1 MHHIGAIA
9 ACAPSINRFDLRTKA
24 VSMDYLNKVI
34 WACPIAA
41 CPGSQCAQSCCAC
54 LECCNWG
61 TLCLLCIGGCYDNL
75 KPLYD
80 NAHRYTQNAHE
91 DDIISL
97 LWTKRGDGNTTQ
109 APVFMS
115 SQAQFPQS
123 GNEKK
128 SSSAASFIAPVPGNL
143 GDEGRLRGF
152 PLKSRVVE
160 ERLQGFPPKSR
171 VVETKLGDEEPIES
185 GTT

>member
-9 ACAPSINRFDLRTKA
+9 ACAPSINRFDLTTKA

-34 WACPIAA
+34 WACPIAV

-61 TLCLLCIGGCYDNL
+61 TLCLLCIGGCYQNL
-75 KPLYD
+75 KPIYD

>member
-61 TLCLLCIGGCYDNL
+61 TLCLLCIGGCYQNL

-80 NAHRYTQNAHE
+80 NAPRYTQNARE
-91 DDIISL
+91 DDLTSL
-97 LWTKRGDGNTTQ
+97 LMKRRGEGNTTQ
-109 APVFMS
+109 DPVFMS
-115 SQAQFPQS
+115 SRAQNSQS
-123 GNEKK
+123 GYEKG
-128 SSSAASFIAPVPGNL
+128 SNAASFIAPVPGNL
-143 GDEGRLRGF
+143 GDEGRLR
-152 PLKSRVVE
+152 S
-160 ERLQGFPPKSR
+160 FPPKSR
-171 VVETKLGDEEPIES
+171 VVEIKTPVETKTRDEEPVAF
-185 GTT
+185 GAT

>member
-1 MHHIGAIA
+1 
-9 ACAPSINRFDLRTKA
+9 
-24 VSMDYLNKVI
+24 MDYLNKVI
-34 WACPIAA
+34 WACPIAV

-61 TLCLLCIGGCYDNL
+61 TLCLLCIGGCYQNL
-75 KPLYD
+75 KPIYD

-171 VVETKLGDEEPIES
+171 VVETKLGDEDPIES

>member
-61 TLCLLCIGGCYDNL
+61 TLCLLCIGGCYQNL
-75 KPLYD
+75 KPIYD

-91 DDIISL
+91 DDITSL
-97 LWTKRGDGNTTQ
+97 LRTKRRNNNTTQ
-109 APVFMS
+109 DPVFVS
-115 SQAQFPQS
+115 SQTQDSQR
-123 GNEKK
+123 GYEKDPGT
-128 SSSAASFIAPVPGNL
+128 ASFIAPVPGNL

-171 VVETKLGDEEPIES
+171 VVETKLGDEDPIES

>member
-9 ACAPSINRFDLRTKA
+9 ACAPSINRFDLTTKA

-61 TLCLLCIGGCYDNL
+61 TLCLLCIGGCYQNL

-80 NAHRYTQNAHE
+80 NAPRYTQNAHE
-91 DDIISL
+91 DDITSNL
-97 LWTKRGDGNTTQ
+97 LKRRRDGNTTQ
-109 APVFMS
+109 EPVLMS
-115 SQAQFPQS
+115 SQMQDSQS
-123 GNEKK
+123 VYGKK
-128 SSSAASFIAPVPGNL
+128 GSSAASFIAPVPGVL
-143 GDEGRLRGF
+143 GDEEILRGF
-152 PLKSRVVE
+152 PAKSRVVE
-160 ERLQGFPPKSR
+160 
-171 VVETKLGDEEPIES
+171 S